1 MVIAEVAAGMLINLI
16 GVYNF
21 SGPYFNMWLSISTST
36 LPGELCSCD

>member
-21 SGPYFNMWLSISTST
+21 SGSNFSIWLSISTSI